1 MNQPTR
7 AKSTLELLLT
17 ITEWQSKCL
26 DCDFSTHLNVVF
38 PSFFLFPTLVSPK
51 LILCMLMWVFT
62 VCIPYS
68 ESRPLQ
74 HLPAYQIRCMLIC
87 QYMLWLHNKKTP
99 TDSSGAGAFCMH
111 SPCMILLHSLG
122 SWGETEQLK
131 DIKWKLLFLLAFD
144 WRYLILTKIY
154 TLTSIQTYF
163 LTYMETHF
171 AWRHICWTG
180 DMYSDMH
187 DNTYGDFNMPTHVVQ
202 NTS

>member
-111 SPCMILLHSLG
+111 LVMYDPITLTGFVRGNGTVEGHQVKTAVSPCIWLMVPNSH
-122 SWGETEQLK
+122 
-131 DIKWKLLFLLAFD
+131 
-144 WRYLILTKIY
+144 
-154 TLTSIQTYF
+154 
-163 LTYMETHF
+163 
-171 AWRHICWTG
+171 
-180 DMYSDMH
+180 
-187 DNTYGDFNMPTHVVQ
+187 
-202 NTS
+202 